1 MTENARRI
9 LIVEDDTSIGLGL
22 RMNLER
28 EGYRVQ
34 LAEDGELA
42 LHRIRDE
49 SWDLIIL
56 DVMLPKLNGYEILMA
71 MAQERIA
78 TPVLVLSARTEDKD
92 KVTGLDLGA
101 EDYVTKPF
109 SVSELLARVRAALR
123 RRRAASRS
131 DQLFRFGDVT
141 VDIHTR
147 EVKKK
152 DTPVEL
158 TLTEFNV
165 LQVLVR
171 SGGRTMTRQQIF
183 EAVWGKDHH
192 GTQRTID
199 NFVAQLRSKL
209 EDNPAAP
216 AHLVTI
222 RGIGYRLAP

>member
-1 MTENARRI
+1 VTENARRI

-49 SWDLIIL
+49 NWDLIIL

-109 SVSELLARVRAALR
+109 SVSELLARVRVALR
-123 RRRAASRS
+123 RRRTANRS
-131 DQLFRFGDVT
+131 HQLFRFGDVT

-147 EVKKK
+147 EVKKN

-165 LQVLVR
+165 LQALVLSR
-171 SGGRTMTRQQIF
+171 GRTMTRQQIF

>member
-49 SWDLIIL
+49 NWDLIIL

-109 SVSELLARVRAALR
+109 SVSELLARVRVALR
-123 RRRAASRS
+123 RRRTANRS
-131 DQLFRFGDVT
+131 HQLFRFGDVT

-147 EVKKK
+147 EVKKN

-165 LQVLVR
+165 LQALVLSR
-171 SGGRTMTRQQIF
+171 GRTMTRQQIF